1 MSPVNSVSLDSGPL
15 CPGQT
20 AVLTC
25 NVPGGITLQWIY
37 NSMEIFTI
45 QGTSVPSSDPIPVEG
60 VEFTVS
66 LLSNTGSDLVSEIS
80 FEVSSSI
87 NGGVLRCAGLNATA
101 VVNSEVTLQKED
113 SVGEL
118 ETTPTHCRKY
128 HCTHTNSYISSRSEA
143 CAKTFYTS
151 HYAISP
157 DRFKH

>member
-1 MSPVNSVSLDSGPL
+1 MLLVSPVNSVSLDSGPL

-25 NVPGGITLQWIY
+25 NVPGGTLLQWIY
-37 NSMEIFTI
+37 NSMVIVTI
-45 QGTSVPSSDPIPVEG
+45 RPPNSVPSSDPIPVDG

-87 NGGVLRCAGLNATA
+87 NGGVLRCSGLNATA
-101 VVNSEVTLQKED
+101 VGTSEVTLQEEN

-118 ETTPTHCRKY
+118 V
-128 HCTHTNSYISSRSEA
+128 ISS
-143 CAKTFYTS
+143 
-151 HYAISP
+151 
-157 DRFKH
+157 

>member
-1 MSPVNSVSLDSGPL
+1 MREKSVPASYSYSYLSVLLVSPVNSVSLDSGPL

-25 NVPGGITLQWIY
+25 NAPGGISLQWIY
-37 NSMEIFTI
+37 NSVVIVTI
-45 QGTSVPSSDPIPVEG
+45 SGTLVPSFDPILVNG

-87 NGGVLRCAGLNATA
+87 NGGVLRCSGANATA
-101 VVNSEVTLQKED
+101 VGSSEVTLQEEN

-118 ETTPTHCRKY
+118 VPQ
-128 HCTHTNSYISSRSEA
+128 
-143 CAKTFYTS
+143 
-151 HYAISP
+151 
-157 DRFKH
+157 

>member
-1 MSPVNSVSLDSGPL
+1 MLLVFPVNSVDVSLELGPL

-25 NVPGGITLQWIY
+25 NIPGGISLQWIY
-37 NSMEIFTI
+37 NSIVIGTI
-45 QGTSVPSSDPIPVEG
+45 RPPNSIPSSDPIPVDG

-87 NGGVLRCAGLNATA
+87 NGGVLRCSGLNGTA
-101 VVNSEVTLQKED
+101 VGSREITLQEEN

-118 ETTPTHCRKY
+118 VLQ
-128 HCTHTNSYISSRSEA
+128 
-143 CAKTFYTS
+143 
-151 HYAISP
+151 
-157 DRFKH
+157 

>member
-1 MSPVNSVSLDSGPL
+1 MWTVTLYLVQGKIFLLYSHLYNSHSYLSVLLVSSVNSVSLDSGPL

-25 NVPGGITLQWIY
+25 NVPGGTLLQWIY

-45 QGTSVPSSDPIPVEG
+45 QGTRVPSSDPMPVDG

-87 NGGVLRCAGLNATA
+87 NGGVLRCSGLNATA
-101 VVNSEVTLQKED
+101 VGSSEVTLQEEN

-118 ETTPTHCRKY
+118 RIILCM
-128 HCTHTNSYISSRSEA
+128 
-143 CAKTFYTS
+143 
-151 HYAISP
+151 
-157 DRFKH
+157 